1 MSPMASTAARPPGR
15 AINAKIVDLAGTVTK
30 KMLVIQN
37 IKMTFTFKHPKY
49 YKELRASRP
58 ASDQDPEASSS
69 KRQASSSKEKTD
81 EKRMETEQNSRE
93 DTQ

>member
-1 MSPMASTAARPPGR
+1 MASTAARPPGR